1 MGSKQKL
8 LQFSFKTQEFKT
20 DFEYEVKD
28 NNLVFET
35 KAGDVIK
42 LKKP

>member
-1 MGSKQKL
+1 MESKKKL

-20 DFEYEVKD
+20 GFEYEVNGD
-28 NNLVFET
+28 NLVFET
-35 KAGDVIK
+35 KAGEVIK

>member
-1 MGSKQKL
+1 MESKQKL
-8 LQFSFKTQEFKT
+8 VYFSFKAQEFKT
-20 DFEYEVKD
+20 DFEYEVNGD
-28 NNLVFET
+28 NLVFET